1 MNPGY
6 GGGLVGRHYPA
17 DSGKEGERCITFWFG
32 VDVSKD
38 FFSAAGLDEE
48 GKEHFSGIYE
58 MNSHGFSEF
67 LKALSSQGERL
78 DQMIVAMESTGCYHI
93 NLFSFLSSQGI
104 RTVVVNPLLISNFA
118 KLSLRKTKTDKK
130 DALTIARFVLH
141 HHEEISQ
148 FSISQDHQDLR
159 DLSRERES
167 LCHLIAAT
175 KVEIK
180 RVLRTTFPELESI
193 GNLYTGVMLRF
204 LQQYPSARLVRGAKL
219 KVIAKALKGPY
230 VGDKLTFS
238 AQDILRAAER
248 FVAVVS
254 PAKEIIV
261 RGKIATLLHLQ
272 ERLEE
277 VTKLLTDLC
286 KATRVEDL
294 KILESIKGVGPK
306 TAVPF
311 LAELEEVKNFASH
324 KKLIAFAGIDPS
336 VCESGK
342 FIGMSRISKRGNRH
356 LRRAIYLMRTSV
368 VTQNAFFKA
377 YFLRRKKEGLP
388 AQKALF
394 AVAHKLIRVI
404 FAMLSQRTYFKVKE
418 AI

>member
-1 MNPGY
+1 MYNL
-6 GGGLVGRHYPA
+6 LV
-17 DSGKEGERCITFWFG
+17 G

-48 GKEHFSGIYE
+48 GKEHFSGTYE

-67 LKALSSQGERL
+67 LKALSSHGERL

-130 DALTIARFVLH
+130 DALTIARFLLD

-148 FSISQDHQDLR
+148 LSISQDHQDLR

-167 LCHLIAAT
+167 LCHLMAAT

-193 GNLYTGVMLRF
+193 GNLYTGAMLRF
-204 LQQYPSARLVRGAKL
+204 LQQYPSARLVRGAKR
-219 KVIAKALKGPY
+219 VAIAKALRGPY
-230 VGDKLTFS
+230 VGDKLTFTAEDIIKA
-238 AQDILRAAER
+238 AQSS
-248 FVAVVS
+248 VAVVS

-261 RGKIATLLHLQ
+261 QGKIATLLHLK

-277 VTKLLTDLC
+277 LTKLLTDLC

-294 KILESIKGVGPK
+294 KILQSIKGVGPN

-311 LAELEEVKNFASH
+311 LAEVGEVKNFTSS
-324 KKLIAFAGIDPS
+324 KKLIAFAGLDPS
-336 VCESGK
+336 IHQSGK
-342 FIGMSRISKRGNRH
+342 FLGASKLSKRGNRH
-356 LRRAIYLMRTSV
+356 LRRAIYLMTTSV
-368 VTQNAFFKA
+368 VSQNVFFKA

-388 AQKALF
+388 PQKALF

-404 FAMLSQRTYFKVKE
+404 FAMLSQRTCFNVKE

>member
-1 MNPGY
+1 MYNL
-6 GGGLVGRHYPA
+6 LV
-17 DSGKEGERCITFWFG
+17 G

-48 GKEHFSGIYE
+48 GKEHFSGTYE

-67 LKALSSQGERL
+67 LKALSSHGERL

-130 DALTIARFVLH
+130 DALTIARFLLD

-148 FSISQDHQDLR
+148 LSISQDHQDLR

-193 GNLYTGVMLRF
+193 GNLYTGAMLRF
-204 LQQYPSARLVRGAKL
+204 LQQYPSARLVRGAKR
-219 KVIAKALKGPY
+219 VAIAKALRGPY
-230 VGDKLTFS
+230 VGDKLTFTAEDIIKA
-238 AQDILRAAER
+238 AQSS
-248 FVAVVS
+248 VAVVS

-261 RGKIATLLHLQ
+261 QGKIATLLHLK

-277 VTKLLTDLC
+277 LTKLLTDLC

-294 KILESIKGVGPK
+294 KILQSIKGVGPN

-311 LAELEEVKNFASH
+311 LAEVGEVKNFTSS
-324 KKLIAFAGIDPS
+324 KKLIAFAGLDPS
-336 VCESGK
+336 IHQSGK
-342 FIGMSRISKRGNRH
+342 FLGASKLSKRGNRH
-356 LRRAIYLMRTSV
+356 LRRAIYLMTTSV
-368 VTQNAFFKA
+368 VSQNVFFKA

-388 AQKALF
+388 PQKALF

-404 FAMLSQRTYFKVKE
+404 FAMLSNRTYFKVKE

>member
-1 MNPGY
+1 MYNL
-6 GGGLVGRHYPA
+6 LV
-17 DSGKEGERCITFWFG
+17 G

-48 GKEHFSGIYE
+48 GKEHFSGTYE

-67 LKALSSQGERL
+67 LKALSSHGERL

-130 DALTIARFVLH
+130 DALTIARFLLD

-148 FSISQDHQDLR
+148 LSISQDHQDLR

-193 GNLYTGVMLRF
+193 GNLYTGAMLRF
-204 LQQYPSARLVRGAKL
+204 LQQYPSARLVRGAKR
-219 KVIAKALKGPY
+219 VAIAKALRGPY
-230 VGDKLTFS
+230 VGDKLTFTAEDIIKA
-238 AQDILRAAER
+238 AQSS
-248 FVAVVS
+248 VAVVS

-261 RGKIATLLHLQ
+261 QGKIATLLHLK

-277 VTKLLTDLC
+277 LTKLLTDLC

-294 KILESIKGVGPK
+294 KILQSIKGVGPN

-311 LAELEEVKNFASH
+311 LAEVGEVKNFTSS
-324 KKLIAFAGIDPS
+324 KKLIAFAGLDPS
-336 VCESGK
+336 IHQSGK
-342 FIGMSRISKRGNRH
+342 FLGASKLSKRGNRH
-356 LRRAIYLMRTSV
+356 LRRAIYLMTTSV
-368 VTQNAFFKA
+368 VSQNVFFKA

-388 AQKALF
+388 PQKALF

-404 FAMLSQRTYFKVKE
+404 FAMLSQRTCFNVKE

>member
-1 MNPGY
+1 MYNL
-6 GGGLVGRHYPA
+6 LV
-17 DSGKEGERCITFWFG
+17 G

-48 GKEHFSGIYE
+48 GKEHFSGTYE

-67 LKALSSQGERL
+67 LKALSSHGERL

-130 DALTIARFVLH
+130 DALTIARFLLD

-148 FSISQDHQDLR
+148 LSISQDHQDLR

-193 GNLYTGVMLRF
+193 GNLYTGAMLRF
-204 LQQYPSARLVRGAKL
+204 LQQYPSARLVRGAKR
-219 KVIAKALKGPY
+219 VAIAKALRGPY
-230 VGDKLTFS
+230 VGDKLTFTAEDIIKA
-238 AQDILRAAER
+238 AQSS
-248 FVAVVS
+248 VAVVS

-261 RGKIATLLHLQ
+261 QGKIATLLHLK

-277 VTKLLTDLC
+277 LTKLLTDLC

-294 KILESIKGVGPK
+294 KILQSIKGVGPN

-311 LAELEEVKNFASH
+311 LAEVGEVKHFTSS
-324 KKLIAFAGIDPS
+324 KKLIAFAGLDPS
-336 VCESGK
+336 IHQSGK
-342 FIGMSRISKRGNRH
+342 FLGASKLSKRGNRH
-356 LRRAIYLMRTSV
+356 LRRAIYLMTTSV
-368 VTQNAFFKA
+368 VSQNVFFKA
-377 YFLRRKKEGLP
+377 YFLKRKKEGLP
-388 AQKALF
+388 PQKALF

-404 FAMLSQRTYFKVKE
+404 FAMLSNRTYFKVKE